1 MRYFLIF
8 ELVLLTEV
16 EKAYLTGT
24 RQFTSDQGYY
34 IKSRLLKNLGVYTGT
49 DLPLLAKNDIL
60 HLIAR
65 IILQPAARRLL
76 RIMMI

>member
-8 ELVLLTEV
+8 ELVFLTEV

-34 IKSRLLKNLGVYTGT
+34 IKSRLLKNLRVFTGT
-49 DLPLLAKNDIL
+49 DLPLLAEK
-60 HLIAR
+60 
-65 IILQPAARRLL
+65 
-76 RIMMI
+76 